1 MASDVIIKSYHIKHR
16 LCLNSLLESAKQ
28 IADYAVANKANK
40 KLLTSKYV
48 KHFGL
53 PSAVS
58 NQILRKYGRGTMPEA
73 INVNLF
79 VPSHSTVTLSKISEV
94 VHQPGKMDIV
104 TLSYQKRYLLDGIS
118 GRDIERINQVEIRIF
133 LSESV
138 AVNISE

>member
-58 NQILRKYGRGTMPEA
+58 NQILRKYGRGTIKEA
-73 INVNLF
+73 INVNLI
-79 VPSHSTVTLSKISEV
+79 VPNQTTKTTSKIYNSITWEN
-94 VHQPGKMDIV
+94 GIV
-104 TLSYQKRYLLDGIS
+104 TL
-118 GRDIERINQVEIRIF
+118 
-133 LSESV
+133 
-138 AVNISE
+138 

>member
-58 NQILRKYGRGTMPEA
+58 NQILRKYGRGTIKEKA
-73 INVNLF
+73 QINPLNLNGC
-79 VPSHSTVTLSKISEV
+79 
-94 VHQPGKMDIV
+94 Q
-104 TLSYQKRYLLDGIS
+104 
-118 GRDIERINQVEIRIF
+118 F
-133 LSESV
+133 LILNW
-138 AVNISE
+138 NI

>member
-58 NQILRKYGRGTMPEA
+58 NQILRKYLALKVLFSRRKGSNKPVKFKRLPVSDPELEH
-73 INVNLF
+73 IMGG
-79 VPSHSTVTLSKISEV
+79 SK
-94 VHQPGKMDIV
+94 
-104 TLSYQKRYLLDGIS
+104 YYY
-118 GRDIERINQVEIRIF
+118 
-133 LSESV
+133 
-138 AVNISE
+138 